1 MRNGQRAWC
10 KEQRVSIADFGLWIS
25 DWMSTGRRVS
35 IADFGLRPGG
45 ALGPYAPEGLWI
57 SDWMSRGQ
65 RVSIASRSYH
75 ISLWLGCIMCIA
87 LNLNFSFKRIIGDVD
102 HDVLSGRGIENRK
115 GCFGVV
121 DVRGS
126 NLTGVG

>member
-57 SDWMSRGQ
+57 LDWMSRGQ
-65 RVSIASRSYH
+65 RVSIADFGLDEQGAEGFDCESLIPH
-75 ISLWLGCIMCIA
+75 IPLARMHHVYRAQSK
-87 LNLNFSFKRIIGDVD
+87 FF
-102 HDVLSGRGIENRK
+102 
-115 GCFGVV
+115 F
-121 DVRGS
+121 
-126 NLTGVG
+126 